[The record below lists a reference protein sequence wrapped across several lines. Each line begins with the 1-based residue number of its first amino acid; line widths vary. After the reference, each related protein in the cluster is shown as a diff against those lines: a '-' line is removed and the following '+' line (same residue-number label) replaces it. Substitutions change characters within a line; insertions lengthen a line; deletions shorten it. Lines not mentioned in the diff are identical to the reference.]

1 MTAVQKPLERSGM
14 LEKSQLCCI
23 QPTGG
28 GAGEGAGRP
37 VSSTGLVKA
46 HRVWPSP
53 WGSYTKAAAIG
64 SFKLL
69 MHRYLSVFS
78 RQPHQQLRR

>member
-37 VSSTGLVKA
+37 VSNTGLVKA
-46 HRVWPSP
+46 PEFGHRH
-53 WGSYTKAAAIG
+53 GAHT
-64 SFKLL
+64 
-69 MHRYLSVFS
+69 
-78 RQPHQQLRR
+78 RRKFQTAYA

>member
-37 VSSTGLVKA
+37 VSNAGLVKA
-46 HRVWPSP
+46 PRVWPSP
-53 WGSYTKAAAIG
+53 WGSYTKEVSNCLCIG
-64 SFKLL
+64 ICP
-69 MHRYLSVFS
+69 FS
-78 RQPHQQLRR
+78 QDNLISS